1 MPRRRQ
7 YKKGSFDSHFDELV
21 GHFPN
26 HPPQPTSDQAKPK
39 RERQRQRKQ
48 ESVHD
53 LLLEKAW
60 NHARDEDQRSNFSN
74 Q

>member
-7 YKKGSFDSHFDELV
+7 YKKGSFDSHFDEIV
-21 GHFPN
+21 RHFPN
-26 HPPQPTSDQAKPK
+26 DPPQPTAHQTKPK
-39 RERQRQRKQ
+39 RECQRKQ
-48 ESVHD
+48 RSVHD

-60 NHARDEDQRSNFSN
+60 NHAREEDQRNNFSN